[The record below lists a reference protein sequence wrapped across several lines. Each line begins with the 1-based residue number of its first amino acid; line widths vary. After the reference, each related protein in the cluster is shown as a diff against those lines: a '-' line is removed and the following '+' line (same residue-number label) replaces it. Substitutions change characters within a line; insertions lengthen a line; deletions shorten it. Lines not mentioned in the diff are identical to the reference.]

1 MRSLG
6 VWLGTTLNKEK
17 CMKVLILG
25 VASVQMDAVLELK
38 KMGCE
43 TYTIAMEND
52 GPAAEISD
60 YFDIINILDE
70 EAVVKHIIKNGINV
84 VYSTGSDLA
93 MPAACK
99 ISERLG
105 MPHFVSYEAAYICNH
120 KNVMRRALTEECE
133 GNIPYQVM
141 NKIGQIDVEYPA
153 IVKPSDSQGQR
164 GIFLVHSQAEFE
176 ACFEEAK
183 RYSREGKV
191 IVEKYIE
198 GPEVSVN
205 GYMVNGVLKLLV
217 ASDRDTWPQYT
228 GLIHRHVVPGKKF
241 SKEAKNRMARILEE
255 ACNRL
260 GILNGP
266 VYFQMKVTGNQPYII
281 EMSPRLDGCHMWNI
295 LERATG
301 INMMRLV
308 FKHLLYNDVSE
319 LNKAAEKVTPMEL
332 VFWCQEPETYM
343 DRSKLELPTD
353 AVYHFYYYKNG
364 EKIRPVNGRYEKIG
378 YYIRHLEG

>member
-1 MRSLG
+1 M
-6 VWLGTTLNKEK
+6 WLGATLNKEK

-198 GPEVSVN
+198 GPEASVN

-241 SKEAKNRMARILEE
+241 SKEAENRMARILEE

-281 EMSPRLDGCHMWNI
+281 EMTPRLDGCHMWNI

-332 VFWCQEPETYM
+332 VFWCQEPGTYM
-343 DRSKLELPTD
+343 DRSKLELPMD
-353 AVYHFYYYKNG
+353 EVYHFYYYKNG

>member
-1 MRSLG
+1 
-6 VWLGTTLNKEK
+6 
-17 CMKVLILG
+17 MKVLILG

-43 TYTIAMEND
+43 TYTIAMKND
-52 GPAAEISD
+52 GPASEASD
-60 YFDIINILDE
+60 HFDIINILDE
-70 EAVVKHIIKNGINV
+70 EALITHIIKNGIDV

-93 MPAACK
+93 MPTACK
-99 ISERLG
+99 VSERLG

-120 KNVMRRALTEECE
+120 KNVMRKTLTEECE
-133 GNIPYQVM
+133 GNIPYQVLD
-141 NKIGQIDVEYPA
+141 KVEQINVEYPA

-164 GIFLVHSQAEFE
+164 GIYLIHSQEEFE
-176 ACFEEAK
+176 SCFEEAK
-183 RYSREGKV
+183 QYSREGKV
-191 IVEKYIE
+191 IVEKYID

-205 GYMVNGVLKLLV
+205 GYMVNGVLRLMV

-241 SKEAKNRMARILEE
+241 SKEAEKKMERIMEE

-281 EMSPRLDGCHMWNI
+281 EMTPRLDGCHMWNL

-301 INMMRLV
+301 INMMQLV

-319 LNKAAEKVTPMEL
+319 LNIAAEKVTPMEL

-343 DRSKLELPTD
+343 DRSKLELPKD
-353 AVYHFYYYKNG
+353 AVYHFYYYKNR

-378 YYIRHLEG
+378 YYIRYLEG